1 MNTSQSLALT
11 SILAGVMGGMLGN
24 AAYTVADNWGIQ
36 KQVDLATASLVIFGV
51 AGIIFFPQKL
61 GLEKF

>member
-11 SILAGVMGGMLGN
+11 SVAAGIIGGMLGN

-36 KQVDLATASLVIFGV
+36 KQVDLAAAALAIVGIG
-51 AGIIFFPQKL
+51 GIIFYPNKL
-61 GLEKF
+61 GLNKF